1 MFGIDMTIIAIIVKN
16 FKITY
21 WLRDSI
27 FFILIL
33 IGMQS
38 AFFNYIFSNGKFF
51 YDAIITNFLF
61 IILLV
66 YNIFLFKNLKNKNTQ
81 VEINTDSIVLKINKL
96 TFLSENDKNVFF
108 YWLEQIKSFA
118 STQSDNEFFYI
129 LLNKKKYEE
138 TKTDLKEL
146 AALFYRYNI
155 SKDAL
160 NEIDTYT

>member
-1 MFGIDMTIIAIIVKN
+1 
-16 FKITY
+16 
-21 WLRDSI
+21 
-27 FFILIL
+27 
-33 IGMQS
+33 MQS
-38 AFFNYIFSNGKFF
+38 AFFNYIFSNSKFF

-61 IILLV
+61 IVLLV

-96 TFLSENDKNVFF
+96 TFLSENDKNVFL

-118 STQSDNEFFYI
+118 STQSDNDFFYI

-155 SKDAL
+155 SKDVL